1 MAVGAGMV
9 ATALVAL
16 ALGEN
21 ASGEVV
27 TSIRFSQKKTGET
40 AVLPRRTVY
49 SVIIQ
54 GRESA
59 AVPAGAPLTAGQ
71 FAAWGAFLGDVDNQ
85 RRSSAHERAAVA
97 CSA

>member
-16 ALGEN
+16 AMGEN
-21 ASGEVV
+21 ASGEFV

-54 GRESA
+54 GRES
-59 AVPAGAPLTAGQ
+59 GQ
-71 FAAWGAFLGDVDNQ
+71 RGGTMSLGM
-85 RRSSAHERAAVA
+85 RMGMRMLR
-97 CSA
+97 

>member
-1 MAVGAGMV
+1 VAVGAGMV

-54 GRESA
+54 GRES
-59 AVPAGAPLTAGQ
+59 VPPLP
-71 FAAWGAFLGDVDNQ
+71 
-85 RRSSAHERAAVA
+85 RSRSSARNKGTLKSKEKTMCALATKHIA
-97 CSA
+97 

>member
-1 MAVGAGMV
+1 VEAAVAVGAGMV

-59 AVPAGAPLTAGQ
+59 HIE
-71 FAAWGAFLGDVDNQ
+71 DMIED
-85 RRSSAHERAAVA
+85 
-97 CSA
+97 